1 MRLFIVVVT
10 LQLYQ
15 RSVYNSTTLYLRPS
29 NQKASPSPVSAATI
43 TLMIAFGAV
52 VLFVTEWLSVDLIAM
67 LIIVSL
73 VATGVISPDEGLAG
87 FSNGATLTVAF
98 MFVLSAA
105 LLKTGA
111 LQLVAGSMAG
121 RFRRQPRFAT
131 LLLMLVVALISA
143 FINNTPVVAVFIPIV
158 GRIAASAKINP
169 AKLLIPLSYASI
181 LGGMCT
187 LIGTSTNI
195 LVSGVATSQ
204 GLPGFSV
211 FTLAPIGLSLLVVGV
226 LYLTYFGSRLL
237 PDRIA
242 DESLAE
248 RFALHDYLAEIVIL
262 DNPNLAGAR
271 IMDSPIVREL
281 DMDIIEI
288 RRDNDRFTLPPGDFR
303 LAVGD
308 TLKVRCD
315 REKIRQ
321 LKDWVRLVDHSGS
334 VQVMGTGLER
344 DNSSLVEMVVT
355 PNSEFA
361 GKTLRQVDFRRSY
374 RAVPLAIRHREET
387 LNEQLYQLPLMP
399 GDVILAEV
407 KSHYLTELQR
417 IEQRQDSPFIL
428 LSSDALGDFNRGQF
442 YFVLATILGLIVL
455 ATANLVPIS
464 IAALMGVCV
473 LVLGRMI
480 NMQEAYEA
488 VDWKIVFLL
497 AGALSLGKAMGNSG
511 LDTTLASLLTGTVAD
526 WGPYA
531 LVAALYLITNL
542 LTELMSNNATAAL
555 LAPVAIAAAAQLGI
569 NPQALLVTVA
579 IAASASFMT
588 PVGYQTNAMVYGAG
602 RYKFLDFT
610 KIGAPLNLICWLL
623 TTVLVVWL
631 FGL

>member
-1 MRLFIVVVT
+1 MAI
-10 LQLYQ
+10 
-15 RSVYNSTTLYLRPS
+15 
-29 NQKASPSPVSAATI
+29 I
-43 TLMIAFGAV
+43 
-52 VLFVTEWLSVDLIAM
+52 LFVTEWLTVDLIAM
-67 LIIVSL
+67 LIIVAL
-73 VATGVISPDEGLAG
+73 VTTGVISAGEGLEG

-111 LQLVAGSMAG
+111 LQSLAGRMAD
-121 RFRRQPRFAT
+121 RFRRQPKYAT
-131 LLLMLVVALISA
+131 LLLMLLVAVVSA

-158 GRIAASAKINP
+158 GRIATSAKINP
-169 AKLLIPLSYASI
+169 AKLLIPLSFASI

-195 LVSGVATSQ
+195 LVSGIAESQ
-204 GLPGFSV
+204 GLPGFSI
-211 FTLAPIGLSLLVVGV
+211 FTLAPIGVVLLVIGV
-226 LYLTYFGSRLL
+226 IYLTYLGGSLL
-237 PDRIA
+237 PDRKTEDNLA
-242 DESLAE
+242 D
-248 RFALHDYLAEIVIL
+248 RFALHDYLAEIVVL
-262 DNPNLAGAR
+262 DNAKVVGKR

-281 DMDIIEI
+281 EMDIIEV

-315 REKIRQ
+315 REKIRG

-355 PNSEFA
+355 PSSEFV

-374 RAVPLAIRHREET
+374 RAVPLAIRQREDT
-387 LNEQLYQLPLMP
+387 LHENLYRLPLTA

-407 KSHYLTELQR
+407 KTHYLTELQR

-428 LSSDALGDFNRGQF
+428 LSSDAITDFKPVRF
-442 YFVLATILGLIVL
+442 YFVLTTIIAVVAL
-455 ATANLVPIS
+455 ATAGIAPIS
-464 IAALMGVCV
+464 IAALGGVCA
-473 LVLGRMI
+473 LVLGRTL

-488 VDWKIVFLL
+488 IDWKIIFLL

-511 LDTTLASLLTGTVAD
+511 LDGDIAALLTGSVSQ
-526 WGPYA
+526 WGVYA
-531 LVAALYLITNL
+531 LVAVLYLITNF
-542 LTELMSNNATAAL
+542 LTEVMSNNATAAL
-555 LAPVAIAAAAQLGI
+555 LAPVAIAAAQQLGLD
-569 NPQALLVTVA
+569 PMPLLVTVS

-588 PVGYQTNAMVYGAG
+588 PVGYQTNAMVYSAG
-602 RYKFLDFT
+602 QYRFRDFT
-610 KIGAPLNLICWLL
+610 RIGTPLNLICWGV
-623 TTVLVVWL
+623 TTVMVPWV
-631 FGL
+631 FGM

>member
-1 MRLFIVVVT
+1 MT
-10 LQLYQ
+10 
-15 RSVYNSTTLYLRPS
+15 P
-29 NQKASPSPVSAATI
+29 ATI
-43 TLMIAFGAV
+43 TLLVALGAV
-52 VLFVTEWLSVDLIAM
+52 VLFVTEWLTVDLIAM

-73 VATGVISPDEGLAG
+73 VATGVISPGEGLEG

-111 LQLVAGSMAG
+111 LQLVAGSMAD
-121 RFRRQPRFAT
+121 RFRRQPRYAT

-143 FINNTPVVAVFIPIV
+143 FVNNTPVVAVFIPIV

-195 LVSGVATSQ
+195 LVSGIAESNGV
-204 GLPGFSV
+204 PGFSV
-211 FTLAPIGLSLLVVGV
+211 FTLAPIGLSLLVIGI
-226 LYLTYFGSRLL
+226 LYLTYFGHRLL
-237 PDRIA
+237 PNREA
-242 DESLAE
+242 EESLVE
-248 RFALHDYLAEIVIL
+248 QFALHDYLAEIVIL
-262 DNPNLAGAR
+262 DNQSLSGVR
-271 IMDSPIVREL
+271 IMDSPIVREM

-288 RRDNDRFTLPPGDFR
+288 RRGGDRFTLPPGDFR
-303 LAVGD
+303 LLAGD

-315 REKIRQ
+315 REKIKS

-344 DNSSLVEMVVT
+344 DNSSLIEMVVT
-355 PNSEFA
+355 PNSEFV

-387 LNEQLYQLPLMP
+387 LNEHLYQLPLMA

-407 KSHYLTELQR
+407 KSHYLVELQR

-428 LSSDALGDFNRGQF
+428 LSSDSIGDFKRGRF
-442 YFVLATILGLIVL
+442 YFVLTTIVGLIIL
-455 ATANLVPIS
+455 ATANILPIS
-464 IAALMGVCV
+464 IAALMGVCI
-473 LVLGRMI
+473 LVLGKTI

-488 VDWKIVFLL
+488 IDWKIVFLL
-497 AGALSLGKAMGNSG
+497 AGALSLGKAMSNSG
-511 LDTTLASLLTGTVAD
+511 LDEDMASLLTGTIAN
-526 WGPYA
+526 WGTYA
-531 LVAALYLITNL
+531 LIAALYLATNL

-569 NPQALLVTVA
+569 DPQPLLITVA

-610 KIGAPLNLICWLL
+610 RVGAPLNLICWGT
-623 TTVLVVWL
+623 TTVLVPL
-631 FGL
+631 IFGV

>member
-1 MRLFIVVVT
+1 MLVA
-10 LQLYQ
+10 L
-15 RSVYNSTTLYLRPS
+15 
-29 NQKASPSPVSAATI
+29 
-43 TLMIAFGAV
+43 GAV
-52 VLFVTEWLSVDLIAM
+52 ILFVTEWLTVDLIAM
-67 LIIVSL
+67 LIIVTL
-73 VATGVISPDEGLAG
+73 VATGVVSPTEGLDG

-111 LQLVAGSMAG
+111 LQLVAGGMAE
-121 RFRRQPRFAT
+121 RFRTRPRYAT
-131 LLLMLVVALISA
+131 LLLMLLVAVISA

-195 LVSGVATSQ
+195 LVSGIAESN

-211 FTLAPIGLSLLVVGV
+211 FTLAPIGIALLVVGV
-226 LYLTYFGSRLL
+226 IYLTYFGQRLL
-237 PDRIA
+237 PDREA
-242 DESLAE
+242 EESLAE
-248 RFALHDYLAEIVIL
+248 QFALHDYLAEIVIL
-262 DNPNLAGAR
+262 DNQTLAGVR
-271 IMDSPIVREL
+271 IMDSPIVREM

-303 LAVGD
+303 LLAGD

-315 REKIRQ
+315 REKIKN
-321 LKDWVRLVDHSGS
+321 LKDWVKLVDHSGS

-355 PNSEFA
+355 PNSEFV

-387 LNEQLYQLPLMP
+387 LNEQLYELPLLA

-407 KSHYLTELQR
+407 KSHYLTELQK

-428 LSSDALGDFNRGQF
+428 LSSDALGDFNRNRF
-442 YFVLATILGLIVL
+442 YFVLATIIGLVTL
-455 ATANLVPIS
+455 ATTGILPIS
-464 IAALMGVCV
+464 IAALMGVCM
-473 LVLGRMI
+473 LVLGRTLS
-480 NMQEAYEA
+480 MQEAYEA
-488 VDWKIVFLL
+488 IDWRIVFLL
-497 AGALSLGKAMGNSG
+497 AGALSLGKAMSNSG
-511 LDTTLASLLTGTVAD
+511 LDEDIAGILTGTVAG
-526 WGPYA
+526 WGPFA
-531 LVAALYLITNL
+531 LIAALYLTTNL

-569 NPQALLVTVA
+569 DPQPLLVTVA

-610 KIGAPLNLICWLL
+610 RVGTPLNLICWGLTSLL
-623 TTVLVVWL
+623 VPLL

>member
-1 MRLFIVVVT
+1 MT
-10 LQLYQ
+10 
-15 RSVYNSTTLYLRPS
+15 
-29 NQKASPSPVSAATI
+29 AATI
-43 TLMIAFGAV
+43 TLFVAFGAV
-52 VLFVTEWLSVDLIAM
+52 ILFVTEWLTVDLIAM

-73 VATGVISPDEGLAG
+73 VVTGVISPTEGLDG

-111 LQLVAGSMAG
+111 LQVVASSMSN
-121 RFRRQPRFAT
+121 RFRRQPRYAL
-131 LLLMLVVALISA
+131 LLLMLVVALTSA
-143 FINNTPVVAVFIPIV
+143 FINNTPVVAVFIPIISRV
-158 GRIAASAKINP
+158 AASAKISP
-169 AKLLIPLSYASI
+169 SKLLIPLSFASI

-195 LVSGVATSQ
+195 LVSGIAQSS

-211 FTLAPIGLSLLVVGV
+211 FTLAPIGLSLLVVGI
-226 LYLTYFGSRLL
+226 LYLTYFGQRLL
-237 PDRIA
+237 PNREA
-242 DESLAE
+242 DTSLADQ
-248 RFALHDYLAEIVIL
+248 FALHDYLAEIVIL
-262 DNPNLAGAR
+262 DNQHLAGTR
-271 IMDSPIVREL
+271 IMDSPIVREM

-303 LAVGD
+303 LAAGD

-315 REKIRQ
+315 REKIRS

-355 PNSEFA
+355 PNSEFV

-387 LNEQLYQLPLMP
+387 LNEQLYQLPLMA

-407 KSHYLTELQR
+407 KSHYLTELQK

-428 LSSDALGDFNRGQF
+428 LSSDSLSDFKRGRF
-442 YFVLATILGLIVL
+442 YFVLITIVGLIGL
-455 ATANLVPIS
+455 ATASVVPIS
-464 IAALMGVCV
+464 IAALMGVCI
-473 LVLGRMI
+473 LVLGRTI

-488 VDWKIVFLL
+488 IDWRIVFLL
-497 AGALSLGKAMGNSG
+497 AGALSLGRAMGNSG
-511 LDTTLASLLTGTVAD
+511 LDGDIAGLLTGVVAN

-531 LVAALYLITNL
+531 LIAVLYLFTNL

-555 LAPVAIAAAAQLGI
+555 LAPVAIAAGLQMNI
-569 NPQALLVTVA
+569 DPQPLLVTVA

-602 RYKFLDFT
+602 RYRFFDFT
-610 KIGAPLNLICWLL
+610 RVGAPLNLICWVM
-623 TTVLVVWL
+623 TTVLVTWL